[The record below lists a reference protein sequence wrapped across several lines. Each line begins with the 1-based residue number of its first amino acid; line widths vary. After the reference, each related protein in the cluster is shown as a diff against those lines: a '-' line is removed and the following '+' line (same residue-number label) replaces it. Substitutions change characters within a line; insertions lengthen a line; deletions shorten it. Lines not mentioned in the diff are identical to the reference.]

1 MNSDKPPPGPVVQLN
16 SPLVEAGPRRGI
28 CVWRRIGSLRRYGSM
43 FANLVQLISGR
54 APAPEAVREAF
65 IEDIAVRHV
74 PRRSRRVEFIILAG
88 WVLIAVKHVA
98 IIWACR
104 HYPVPFHQLWVNFPT
119 WLLGALAT
127 AVYFGRL
134 RRR

>member
-1 MNSDKPPPGPVVQLN
+1 LGEATSLTVPGAA
-16 SPLVEAGPRRGI
+16 EPRWGI
-28 CVWRRIGSLRRYGSM
+28 CVWRRIGSLRPYDSM

-88 WVLIAVKHVA
+88 WVLITVKHVA

-127 AVYFGRL
+127 AVYYGRL